1 MKMADL
7 LDLDFSLVGVFNRL
21 RLNFGAGEATVLEV
35 CREAGIDAETFL
47 LICRV
52 YAVESYRPGQEALNA
67 AHLQDI
73 VHYLRLSHSY
83 YTDVMLP
90 QMASA
95 LEEMLKPC
103 EKRWKETIRSFFAD
117 YKEELAKH
125 FDYEESTVFPYV
137 ESLLSHSK
145 GQKFSIGEYQE
156 NHSNVEEKLLD
167 LKNLII
173 KYMPPEGNQEA
184 AYRALFHI
192 YSLENDLRKH
202 TLIEE
207 QILVPV
213 AGRME
218 ELSAREKEIL
228 VAVARGKLNKEI
240 ADQYNISIH
249 TVITHRKNITRKTG
263 IKTVA
268 GLTVYALVNNL
279 IDMNTVE

>member
-7 LDLDFSLVGVFNRL
+7 LGMDFSLVGVFNRL
-21 RLNFGAGEATVLEV
+21 RLSFGTGDATVHEV
-35 CREAGIDAETFL
+35 CRNAGIDTETFL

-52 YAVESYRPGQEALNA
+52 YAEEGYRPTQEALNA
-67 AHLQDI
+67 ARLQDI
-73 VHYLRLSHSY
+73 VHYLRLSHCY
-83 YTDVMLP
+83 YTDVLLP
-90 QMASA
+90 AMATA
-95 LEEMLKPC
+95 LENMLASC
-103 EKRWKETIRSFFAD
+103 DSRWQATIRSFFAD

-137 ESLLSHSK
+137 EDLLTHK
-145 GQKFSIGEYQE
+145 HRQEFSIAEYQE

-184 AYRALFHI
+184 ACQALF
-192 YSLENDLRKH
+192 YLFTLETDLRKH

-228 VAVARGKLNKEI
+228 IAVAQGKLNKEI

-268 GLTVYALVNNL
+268 GLTVYALLNNL